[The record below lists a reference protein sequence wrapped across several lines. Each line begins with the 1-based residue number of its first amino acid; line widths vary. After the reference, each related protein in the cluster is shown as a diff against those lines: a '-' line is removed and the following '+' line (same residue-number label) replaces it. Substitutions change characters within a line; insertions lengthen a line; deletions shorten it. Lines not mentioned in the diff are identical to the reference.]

1 MAFMSVCGA
10 GEFAVSEATVDVQ
23 SPNES
28 MLSPVRFDGSQCVM
42 RYGVCVCVCARVTRW
57 VVALVMVLII
67 EWP

>member
-42 RYGVCVCVCARVTRW
+42 RYGVCVCVCVRA
-57 VVALVMVLII
+57 
-67 EWP
+67 